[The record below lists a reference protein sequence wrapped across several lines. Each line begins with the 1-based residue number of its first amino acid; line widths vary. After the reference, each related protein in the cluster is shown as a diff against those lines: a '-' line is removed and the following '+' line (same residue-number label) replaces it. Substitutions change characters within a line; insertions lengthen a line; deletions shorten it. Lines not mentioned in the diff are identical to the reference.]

1 MFKKMAFAAAAAV
14 AFVAT
19 PAMAAHVVYLAPSA
33 DTDADGMGNIVLTPA
48 GPGAVSSI
56 LGFNVTQAGT
66 FTATFEFFNPFNPAT
81 AGGSAVFNFD
91 GDIVTF
97 TGANISGGGIF
108 VPQIGPTGSSAQIDL
123 AGLASGFHTLSF
135 SGTLAPSGVGPNPGN
150 SFARIGG
157 QLTLT
162 GVVPE
167 PATWALFILGFGAI
181 GHTMRRRSSKVRVAK
196 ASLNF
201 A

>member
-14 AFVAT
+14 AFAAT
-19 PAMAAHVVYLAPSA
+19 PAMAAHVVYIAPSA
-33 DTDADGMGNIVLTPA
+33 DTDADGTGNIVLTPA
-48 GPGAVSSI
+48 GPGAISSV
-56 LGFNVTQAGT
+56 LGFNVTAAGP
-66 FTATFEFFNPFNPAT
+66 FTATFEFINPFNPAT

-91 GDIVTF
+91 GDVVVF
-97 TGANISGGGIF
+97 TGGNISGGGIF
-108 VPQIGPTGSSAQIDL
+108 VPQFGPTGSSIQVDL
-123 AGLASGFHTLSF
+123 AGLAAGPHTISF
-135 SGTLAPSGVGPNPGN
+135 SGNLTPSGNG
-150 SFARIGG
+150 FARIGG

-181 GHTMRRRSSKVRVAK
+181 GHTMRRRSTKVRIAK

>member
-1 MFKKMAFAAAAAV
+1 MFKKIAFAAATAV
-14 AFVAT
+14 AFAAT
-19 PAMAAHVVYLAPSA
+19 PAMAAHVVYTAPTA
-33 DTDADGMGNIVLTPA
+33 DTDADGTGNITLTPA
-48 GPGAVSSI
+48 GVGAVSST
-56 LGFNVTQAGT
+56 LGFNVTAAGN

-97 TGANISGGGIF
+97 TGGNISGGGLF
-108 VPQIGPTGSSAQIDL
+108 VPQIGPTGSSIQVDL
-123 AGLASGFHTLSF
+123 TGLSAGAHTLSF
-135 SGTLAPSGVGPNPGN
+135 SGTLAPSGGPNPGN
-150 SFARIGG
+150 SFASIGG

-181 GHTMRRRSSKVRVAK
+181 GHTMRRRSSKVRMAK

>member
-14 AFVAT
+14 AFAAT
-19 PAMAAHVVYLAPSA
+19 PATAAHVVYITPSP
-33 DTDADGMGNIVLTPA
+33 DAGSDGDGDINLSYA
-48 GPGAVSSI
+48 GPGARSSA
-56 LGFNVTQAGT
+56 LAFDVTAAGN
-66 FTATFEFFNPFNPAT
+66 FTATFDFYNVFDPAA
-81 AGGSAVFNFD
+81 AGGSASFNFD
-91 GDIVTF
+91 GDFVTF
-97 TGANISGGGIF
+97 TGGNISGGGISTP
-108 VPQIGPTGSSAQIDL
+108 VSGPSGASIQIDRLGLPTGW
-123 AGLASGFHTLSF
+123 HTLSI
-135 SGTLAPSGVGPNPGN
+135 SGTLTEGPDGN
-150 SFARIGG
+150 AYARIGG

-162 GVVPE
+162 GAEVPE